1 MKKTIFLLIAFF
13 LGFSILQSQKFAV
26 VDTKYILENI
36 PEYQQA
42 QNTLD
47 ELSLQWQ
54 KELEQRYAEIDKMYK
69 AYQNEAFLLTEEMK
83 KKRQDEIINK
93 EKEVKELQKKYFGT
107 DGELFKKRQELIRPI
122 QEKVYNAI
130 EQIATEG
137 NYAVIFD
144 RAGSTTVI
152 YVNDK
157 FDKSDEVLQKLGYRK

>member
-1 MKKTIFLLIAFF
+1 MKKVLVFMSIFFLSSGFLL
-13 LGFSILQSQKFAV
+13 SQKFAF
-26 VDTKYILENI
+26 VDTKYILEHI

-42 QNTLD
+42 LNTLD

-54 KELEQRYAEIDKMYK
+54 KELEQKYAEIDKMYK
-69 AYQNEAFLLTEEMK
+69 AYQNEAFLLSEEMK
-83 KKRQDEIINK
+83 KKRQEEIINK

-107 DGELFKKRQELIRPI
+107 EGELFKKRQELIRPI

-137 NYAVIFD
+137 NYAIIFD

-152 YVNDK
+152 YANDK
-157 FDKSDEVLQKLGYRK
+157 YDKSDEVLQKLGYKK